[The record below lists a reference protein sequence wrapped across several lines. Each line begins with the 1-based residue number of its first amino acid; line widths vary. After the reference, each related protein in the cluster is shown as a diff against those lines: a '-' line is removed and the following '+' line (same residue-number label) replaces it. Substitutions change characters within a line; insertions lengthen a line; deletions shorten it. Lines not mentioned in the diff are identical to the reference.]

1 MSETIDSNLIQQVDD
16 LVIELKAARA
26 DLNGALMETNVYKKF
41 YEFAEEQAIPT
52 KACKTQALKMSLE
65 FFKTQNQ

>member
-1 MSETIDSNLIQQVDD
+1 MTNTIDTELIQRVDD
-16 LVIELKAARA
+16 LLIDLKAAKA

-41 YEFAEEQAIPT
+41 FEFAEEQNIPA

-65 FFKTQNQ
+65 YFKNQ